1 MFHILRSSD
10 IISIAVIFIFCLPVS
25 LEFFL
30 CSYRS
35 NLSQVIF
42 KIDVMRNFKISYTK
56 PAVSNSLLNRR
67 KKKIWKK
74 PSQQLCSRRLILVLS
89 MLSAKESRQ
98 TDHFISTVP
107 RSCCSQFFYKISVLS
122 YWVKLT
128 LKHLGYHILLVKLQV
143 RNFLQ
148 RKVAI
153 AGVFLL
159 VLQKKKKKNR
169 SAAFYNMIG

>member
-1 MFHILRSSD
+1 MLIDGSIFWTDKKILEVRIMFHILRSSD

-67 KKKIWKK
+67 KKKNLEK
-74 PSQQLCSRRLILVLS
+74 
-89 MLSAKESRQ
+89 
-98 TDHFISTVP
+98 TFIAIMF
-107 RSCCSQFFYKISVLS
+107 QKIDFS
-122 YWVKLT
+122 
-128 LKHLGYHILLVKLQV
+128 LKHALCK
-143 RNFLQ
+143 
-148 RKVAI
+148 RKSADWSFQQCPEVA
-153 AGVFLL
+153 VHNSFTKYLFW
-159 VLQKKKKKNR
+159 V
-169 SAAFYNMIG
+169 IG

>member
-98 TDHFISTVP
+98 TDHFNSA
-107 RSCCSQFFYKISVLS
+107 Q
-122 YWVKLT
+122 KLLFT
-128 LKHLGYHILLVKLQV
+128 ILLQNICSELLGKTHIKALGIPYP
-143 RNFLQ
+143 FS
-148 RKVAI
+148 KVAGSQLF
-153 AGVFLL
+153 AKKGRHCRCFPVSFA
-159 VLQKKKKKNR
+159 KKKKKNR

>member
-42 KIDVMRNFKISYTK
+42 KIDVRRNFKISYTK
-56 PAVSNSLLNRR
+56 PAVSNSLLNRK

-98 TDHFISTVP
+98 TDHFNSA
-107 RSCCSQFFYKISVLS
+107 Q
-122 YWVKLT
+122 KLLFT
-128 LKHLGYHILLVKLQV
+128 ILLQNICSELLGKTHIKALGIPYP
-143 RNFLQ
+143 FS
-148 RKVAI
+148 KVAGSQLF
-153 AGVFLL
+153 AKKGRHCRCFPVSFA
-159 VLQKKKKKNR
+159 KKKKKKKR